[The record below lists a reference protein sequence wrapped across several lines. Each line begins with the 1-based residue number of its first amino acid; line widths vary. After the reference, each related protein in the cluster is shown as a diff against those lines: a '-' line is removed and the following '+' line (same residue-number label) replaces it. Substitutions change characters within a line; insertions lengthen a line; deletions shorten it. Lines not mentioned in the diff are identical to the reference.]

1 MTFFRTRR
9 TLWTMCES
17 FEQNWGSL
25 FESMLRASPG
35 GNIPVDEN
43 NSRALSCELG
53 CRDCERVGSATETIG
68 KDQDVG
74 VTSRRDRE
82 GAEVIGADGNAG
94 PFRQGHRDDGP
105 TGRQPRSF
113 PCLTLQAAVKP
124 LPGAEVHTNPPVKM
138 LGHSQSARVAEM
150 IGSCRKASLHDPRA
164 HEPWYVN
171 TNIFIVQQKSVH
183 PTGRCDS
190 DGGCEIRRTRR
201 TIPSP
206 MACSRPLAVSS

>member
-1 MTFFRTRR
+1 
-9 TLWTMCES
+9 MCES

-82 GAEVIGADGNAG
+82 GGEVIDAAAIPG
-94 PFRQGHRDDGP
+94 PSGRGIEMTGHRTDS
-105 TGRQPRSF
+105 R
-113 PCLTLQAAVKP
+113 
-124 LPGAEVHTNPPVKM
+124 EVF
-138 LGHSQSARVAEM
+138 
-150 IGSCRKASLHDPRA
+150 RA
-164 HEPWYVN
+164 
-171 TNIFIVQQKSVH
+171 
-183 PTGRCDS
+183 
-190 DGGCEIRRTRR
+190 
-201 TIPSP
+201 
-206 MACSRPLAVSS
+206 